1 MTNVLNEI
9 NGRVT
14 ILFQF
19 NLDKQW
25 LNKIRQHTYVLPS
38 WDIGLNLIL
47 VSAWFYNIQTSQ
59 QIQRGQMGRSV
70 CHETPNHR
78 VVGSSP
84 T

>member
-25 LNKIRQHTYVLPS
+25 LNKIRQHTYVLPA
-38 WDIGLNLIL
+38 WEIGLNL
-47 VSAWFYNIQTSQ
+47 
-59 QIQRGQMGRSV
+59 
-70 CHETPNHR
+70 
-78 VVGSSP
+78 
-84 T
+84 